1 MEDELK
7 TVIKDAARRLTGFN
21 RRSYQADIARKYF
34 NGHAR
39 EAEREMGWG
48 RKTVEKGLKETESG
62 IKCLDNFGGRGRKR
76 TEDKL
81 PDFKQDI
88 AELAEPRTQADPAL
102 KSSLCYTRITAEA
115 MRKALIEE
123 KGYTDKDLPCAN
135 TIGNILNRM
144 GYNLKR
150 VLKTKP
156 VKKIPEVDEIFENV
170 WTANAESDNNP
181 LSLRISVDAKAKV
194 KVGEFSRNGSSRDKK
209 AKKGED
215 HDMNP
220 VAKLVTYGILNVLTG
235 LMTIFLGI
243 HLKPVI
249 L

>member
-7 TVIKDAARRLTGFN
+7 SVIKDAARRLTGFD
-21 RRSYQADIARKYF
+21 RRSYQADIAIKYF
-34 NGHAR
+34 SGSVR
-39 EAEREMGWG
+39 KTERAMGWG

-62 IKCLDNFGGRGRKR
+62 IKCMDNFRGRGRKR
-76 TEDKL
+76 TEEKYPNL
-81 PDFKQDI
+81 KKDI
-88 AELAEPRTQADPAL
+88 KELAEPHTQADPAL
-102 KSSLCYTRITAEA
+102 KSSLCYTRITAKA

-123 KGYTDKDLPCAN
+123 KGYVDKNLPCSS

-170 WTANAESDNNP
+170 WVANEESDNNP
-181 LSLRISVDAKAKV
+181 ESLRISVDAKAKV
-194 KVGEFSRNGSSRDKK
+194 KIGKFSRNGSSRDKE
-209 AKKGED
+209 AKEAED

-220 VAKLVTYGILNVLTG
+220 DAKLVPYGILNVLTG
-235 LMTIFLGI
+235 LMTIFLAAQ
-243 HLKPVI
+243 LRLAI